1 MSRIMKFKT
10 LIIVAVAAFGLTACS
25 DAWLEEKKLDP
36 NRPSEVS
43 MEVLLPAAQA
53 GCGML
58 QGDVLPRLT
67 SIFMQQMTG
76 TDRQSLAHNRYA
88 QIGEGDF
95 NTPWNNSYAGAL
107 YDLQLIMD
115 MADESGA
122 TAYSGVAKIMTAKA
136 LGILTD
142 HFGDIPY
149 TDAFNG
155 AGNLKPSFD
164 SQESIYT
171 TIFTLLAEGKADLA
185 APSSVSPGGDD
196 LIHGGDLAAWMATA
210 DAIKARCLNHL
221 SKTPQYDGAAV
232 IAACDDALTA
242 GAYATIGYE
251 SALNQNPWY
260 QFTVIDRA
268 GYITQYGTMYDMMT
282 ASSDPRIDYYRSADS
297 LELPAYGSATSA
309 LPIVTPFELYF
320 IKAEAQ
326 MVGGDATSARA
337 SLEDAIESH
346 MTWLGVDAADIA
358 TYVAALPAT
367 TDLELIMNEKYVA
380 MFTSTESWTDWRR
393 TGYPSISAPADAN
406 LSDIPRRMP
415 YPEGEYLYNADNVPM
430 PITATP
436 DDKFGVTTTYR
447 LWWDS

>member
-1 MSRIMKFKT
+1 MKIKS
-10 LIIVAVAAFGLTACS
+10 LAILAVIAFGFTACS
-25 DAWLEEKKLDP
+25 DAWLEEKKLDQ

-95 NTPWNNSYAGAL
+95 NTPWNNSYAGGL
-107 YDLQLIMD
+107 YDLQLVMD
-115 MADESGA
+115 MADEQDA
-122 TAYSGVAKIMTAKA
+122 PAYRGIAKIMTAFA

-149 TDAFNG
+149 TEAFSG
-155 AGNLKPSFD
+155 AANLKPAYD
-164 SQESIYT
+164 SQEDIYN

-185 APSSVSPGGDD
+185 LPSSVMPGSDD
-196 LIHGGDLAAWMATA
+196 LVHGGDLAAWAAKA
-210 DAIKARCLNHL
+210 DALKARYLNHL
-221 SKTPQYDGAAV
+221 SKTSSYDAAAV
-232 IAACDDALTA
+232 ISACNDALNA
-242 GAYATIGYE
+242 GAYSVMRYE
-251 SALNQNPWY
+251 ASLNQNPWY

-268 GYITQYGTMYDMMT
+268 GYISQFGTMYDMME
-282 ASSDPRIDYYRSADS
+282 ASSDPRISFYRSADS
-297 LELPAYGSATSA
+297 LTLPSYGAATSD
-309 LPIVTPFELYF
+309 LPLVTPFELYF
-320 IKAEAQ
+320 IKAEAE
-326 MVGGDATSARA
+326 MNSGDATAARA

-346 MTWLGVDAADIA
+346 MTWLGVDAASTTAYIDS
-358 TYVAALPAT
+358 LSAT

-393 TGYPSISAPADAN
+393 TGFPTLTAPADAN

-415 YPEGEYLYNADNVPM
+415 YPEGEYLYNSANVPM
-430 PITATP
+430 PLTSTP
-436 DDKFGVTTTYR
+436 DEKFGVTSTYR
-447 LWWDS
+447 LWWDM

>member
-25 DAWLEEKKLDP
+25 DAWLEDKKLDP

-115 MADESGA
+115 IADESGA

-149 TDAFNG
+149 TNAFNG

-185 APSSVSPGGDD
+185 APSSISPGGDD

-210 DAIKARCLNHL
+210 DALIARNLNHL
-221 SKTPQYDGAAV
+221 SKTDQYDGAAV

-268 GYITQYGTMYDMMT
+268 GYISQYGTMYDMMT

-326 MVGGDATSARA
+326 MVANDAAGARA

-346 MTWLGVDAADIA
+346 MTWLGVDATDIA

-393 TGYPSISAPADAN
+393 TGYPSISAPAGAN

-430 PITATP
+430 PLTADP

>member
-1 MSRIMKFKT
+1 MKIKY
-10 LIIVAVAAFGLTACS
+10 LAILAVVSVGFTACS
-25 DAWLEEKKLDP
+25 DAWLEEKKLDQ

-43 MEVLLPAAQA
+43 MGVLLPSAQA

-95 NTPWNNSYAGAL
+95 NTPWNNSYAGGL

-115 MADESGA
+115 MADEQDA
-122 TAYSGVAKIMTAKA
+122 PAYRGIAKIMTAFA

-149 TDAFNG
+149 TEAFAG
-155 AGNLKPSFD
+155 AANLKPAYD
-164 SQESIYT
+164 SQEDIYN

-185 APSSVSPGGDD
+185 LPSSVLPGSDD
-196 LIHGGDLAAWMATA
+196 LVHGGDLAAWAAKA
-210 DAIKARCLNHL
+210 DALKARYLNHL
-221 SKTPQYDGAAV
+221 SKTSSYDAAAV
-232 IAACDDALTA
+232 ISACNDALDA
-242 GAYATIGYE
+242 GAYSVIRYE
-251 SALNQNPWY
+251 ASLNQNPWY

-268 GYITQYGTMYDMMT
+268 GYISQFGTMYDMME
-282 ASSDPRIDYYRSADS
+282 ASSDPRISLYRSADS
-297 LELPAYGSATSA
+297 LTLPSYGAATSD
-309 LPIVTPFELYF
+309 LPLVTPFELYF
-320 IKAEAQ
+320 IKAEAE
-326 MVGGDATSARA
+326 MNSSDATSARA

-346 MTWLGVDAADIA
+346 MSWLGVDAGDIA

-393 TGYPSISAPADAN
+393 TGFPTLSAPADAN
-406 LSDIPRRMP
+406 LSGMPRRMP

-430 PITATP
+430 PLTSSP

-447 LWWDS
+447 LWWDM

>member
-25 DAWLEEKKLDP
+25 DAWLEDKKLDP
-36 NRPSEVS
+36 NRPSEVT

-95 NTPWNNSYAGAL
+95 NTPWNNSYSGAL

-122 TAYSGVAKIMTAKA
+122 TAYSGIAKIMTAKA

-171 TIFTLLAEGKADLA
+171 TIFTLLADGKIDLA

-221 SKTPQYDGAAV
+221 SKTSQYDGAAV

-282 ASSDPRIDYYRSADS
+282 ASSDPRIDFYRSADS

-326 MVGGDATSARA
+326 MVGGDATGARE

-346 MTWLGVDAADIA
+346 MTWLGVDATDMA

-393 TGYPSISAPADAN
+393 TGYPSISAPAGAN

-430 PITATP
+430 PLSADP

>member
-1 MSRIMKFKT
+1 MKFKT

>member
-25 DAWLEEKKLDP
+25 DAWLEDKKLDP

-115 MADESGA
+115 IADESGA

-149 TDAFNG
+149 TNAFNG

-185 APSSVSPGGDD
+185 APSSISPGGDD

-210 DAIKARCLNHL
+210 DALIARNLNQL
-221 SKTPQYDGAAV
+221 SKTDQYDGAAV

-268 GYITQYGTMYDMMT
+268 GYISQYGTMYDMMT

-326 MVGGDATSARA
+326 MVANDAAGARA

-346 MTWLGVDAADIA
+346 MTWLGVDATDIA

-393 TGYPSISAPADAN
+393 TGYPSISAPAGAN

-430 PITATP
+430 PLTADP